1 MKPTSRLYDALME
14 FLRQSDVK
22 WLDVR
27 HVQTLCWMMIG
38 IIHSERVHL
47 SAWGVYTQSRAV
59 YAQSHQRRFRR
70 WLSNHRINLVGVYQA
85 LLRQALLGW
94 GERRLYLSLDTTL
107 VWNRF
112 CIVWLGV
119 VYRGRTIPIAWRIV
133 PQASSTVR
141 LSVIQSVLRQAHR
154 LLPGDLKVVL
164 LADRG
169 FADRELM
176 RYLKDKL
183 GWHYRIRIKRHFY
196 FQYRGQWQSVAAVKL
211 NRGEAR
217 LVESVRLGKSKP
229 YCLGA
234 SGICP

>member
-1 MKPTSRLYDALME
+1 
-14 FLRQSDVK
+14 
-22 WLDVR
+22 
-27 HVQTLCWMMIG
+27 
-38 IIHSERVHL
+38 
-47 SAWGVYTQSRAV
+47 
-59 YAQSHQRRFRR
+59 
-70 WLSNHRINLVGVYQA
+70 
-85 LLRQALLGW
+85 
-94 GERRLYLSLDTTL
+94 
-107 VWNRF
+107 
-112 CIVWLGV
+112 
-119 VYRGRTIPIAWRIV
+119 
-133 PQASSTVR
+133 
-141 LSVIQSVLRQAHR
+141 
-154 LLPGDLKVVL
+154 LKVVL